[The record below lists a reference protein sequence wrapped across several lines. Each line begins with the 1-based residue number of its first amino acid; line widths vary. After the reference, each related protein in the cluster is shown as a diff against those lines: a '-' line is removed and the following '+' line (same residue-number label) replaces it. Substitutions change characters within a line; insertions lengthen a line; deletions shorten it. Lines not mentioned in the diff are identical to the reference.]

1 VGNPRPGFAQGA
13 HYHRAMADSPIAV
26 HASTAAELQE
36 RLAAER
42 RGLPFLVYR
51 DATGAQRLVE
61 LPTKESRLTVG
72 RRTGSDVE
80 LGWDTEVSRLHA
92 ELELIGD
99 EWTVLDDGL
108 SHNGTYVNGNR
119 IPGRQRLRDCDSM
132 RFGQTIVVF
141 QDPSVTSASSVTRA
155 STTLPRHEDLSPSD
169 RSVLV
174 ALCRP
179 LKDDRYG
186 SPATNQEIADELHL
200 SIQAVKSRLHGLFE
214 RFGLQDLPQ
223 NQKRARLAADALHSG
238 TVSARD
244 L

>member
-1 VGNPRPGFAQGA
+1 
-13 HYHRAMADSPIAV
+13 MAESPIAV
-26 HASTAAELQE
+26 HASSAAELQE

-42 RGLPFLVYR
+42 RGLPFLIYR
-51 DATGAQRLVE
+51 DAEGAQRIVD
-61 LPTKESRLTVG
+61 LPAAPGRLTVG
-72 RRTGSDVE
+72 RRAGSAVE

-119 IPGRQRLRDCDSM
+119 IPGRQRLRDGDSL

-141 QDPSVTSASSVTRA
+141 ADPGSSGSSVTRA
-155 STTLPRHEDLSPSD
+155 SSPVPRHEDLSAGD
-169 RSVLV
+169 REVLI

-179 LKDDRYG
+179 LKDNPYG
-186 SPATNQEIADELHL
+186 VPATNQEIAGELHL

-223 NQKRARLAADALHSG
+223 NQKRARLAADALQSG
-238 TVSARD
+238 TISSRD

>member
-1 VGNPRPGFAQGA
+1 
-13 HYHRAMADSPIAV
+13 MAESPIAV
-26 HASTAAELQE
+26 HASSAAELQE

-42 RGLPFLVYR
+42 RGLPFLIYR
-51 DATGAQRLVE
+51 DAGGAQHIVV
-61 LPTKESRLTVG
+61 LPSKPGRLTVG
-72 RRTGSDVE
+72 RRAGSDVE

-108 SHNGTYVNGNR
+108 SHNGTYLNGGR
-119 IPGRQRLRDCDSM
+119 IPGRQRLRDGDSM

-141 QDPSVTSASSVTRA
+141 ADPGSSGSSVTRA
-155 STTLPRHEDLSPSD
+155 SSPVPRHEDLSAGD
-169 RSVLV
+169 REVLI

-179 LKDDRYG
+179 LKDDPYG
-186 SPATNQEIADELHL
+186 VPATNQEIAAELHL

-223 NQKRARLAADALHSG
+223 NQKRARLASDALQSG
-238 TVSARD
+238 TVSSRD